1 MKYYR
6 CHGLSSIAADRVRN
20 IDDAARQFAH
30 RFGTKLFG
38 RAGRCMRLKRVGA
51 DKDTVWFR
59 ARIGKQTGPS
69 QQILF
74 KVWRPA

>member
-30 RFGTKLFG
+30 RFGMKLFG
-38 RAGRCMRLKRVGA
+38 RSGRCMRLKRVGA
-51 DKDTVWFR
+51 DK
-59 ARIGKQTGPS
+59 
-69 QQILF
+69 
-74 KVWRPA
+74 

>member
-6 CHGLSSIAADRVRN
+6 CHGLSSIASDRVRN

-30 RFGTKLFG
+30 RFGVKLFG
-38 RAGRCMRLKRVGA
+38 RAGRCLKLHRVGA

-59 ARIGKQTGPS
+59 ARIGTHTGPG
-69 QQILF
+69 QTLMF